1 MAIIRYER
9 GSDGVVRESVS
20 NDGGKTYT
28 QTGATSS
35 NGYSGGYK
43 GTGTGGTSSSSKTS
57 STSSGKTSGT
67 SSNKTSSSSSSS
79 SSGGTNYSGYT
90 QAQYDNQSAYLNNLI
105 SQGGGNATWAQN
117 ELNKLNSQYSGGSST
132 TSSSSGTTSNKGT
145 TSSAG
150 STTSSGGTNYSGYTQ
165 DQYNNQSAYLQGLI
179 AQGGGNATWA
189 QNELNNL
196 NSQYGGGTSGYWQ
209 ENAAGTG
216 GTQYNNTDVG
226 TWDTSSDKWTHV
238 AGTGGVN
245 YAISNDNG
253 TIIVTDSNG
262 FQTRFLP
269 TNADY
274 NQFYGGMMSDIGN
287 AGNSYTPTHN
297 WTTANGTNVTTKNY
311 LLGNSDLKYA
321 LEQNMQATG
330 SNTYDID
337 AYVLSLYNRVGTQ
350 RADGTIVTL
359 ADVDAELNRL
369 GLSDYNS
376 QNAIYTAGGT
386 LLPGNE
392 FVTTHGDNGQTSN
405 SADSTWASYGGQD
418 YLIGGDS
425 ANYVN
430 YVNGKTG
437 NTNNLSMIFGDMA
450 NNPYAMQDPEFLAQY
465 NQNLNN
471 FNNTA
476 GITTTNPGSITG
488 NVNVDNVINYVNSMN
503 NYNQATGGTMGGVN
517 LLDMVQGYLNSGLE
531 ANQAFLAQQR
541 TMAEQQAQQQASD
554 AYVNQVLQGD
564 AMKQQ
569 MSAAGMGTS
578 GALQSALLGVQGNY
592 NSNLNTIQNNLN
604 TMLNGLSEQELQILT
619 DYYNNM
625 ANYAYQVTN
634 DERDYAMQQAQFA
647 LQQQQAQYDR
657 QFQQQ
662 QLALQQQQHEWQ
674 RQQTAQQNANDQ
686 YRYYNDTQNS
696 QKESQA
702 DRYENLHN
710 AGVISGSQ
718 LMNAL
723 NGMGALGGGTN
734 ASSTGMYNGYT
745 AAQYNNQAAYLQN
758 MIMNGTPGQKVWA
771 QNELAKLNAQYGR

>member
-20 NDGGKTYT
+20 NDGGKTYSS
-28 QTGATSS
+28 TGATSS
-35 NGYSGGYK
+35 NGYSGGYSY
-43 GTGTGGTSSSSKTS
+43 TGGGGSSSSSK
-57 STSSGKTSGT
+57 K
-67 SSNKTSSSSSSS
+67 SSSSSSSSKSSSSSSSKSSS

-90 QAQYDNQSAYLNNLI
+90 QAQYNSQSAYLNNLI

-132 TSSSSGTTSNKGT
+132 TSSSS
-145 TSSAG
+145 SS
-150 STTSSGGTNYSGYTQ
+150 SSSKSSSSSSSKSSSSSGGTNYSGYTQ

-196 NSQYGGGTSGYWQ
+196 NSQYGGGTNGYWH

-253 TIIVTDSNG
+253 TIIVTVSNG

-274 NQFYGGMMSDIGN
+274 NQFYGGMMNDISN

-337 AYVLSLYNRVGTQ
+337 AYVMSLYNRVGTQ

-405 SADSTWASYGGQD
+405 SADSTWATYGGQD

-503 NYNQATGGTMGGVN
+503 NYNRATGGTMGSVN

-554 AYVNQVLQGD
+554 AYVNQIMQGD

-625 ANYAYQVTN
+625 ANYAYDVTKY
-634 DERDYAMQQAQFA
+634 EQDYALQQAQFA

-657 QFQQQ
+657 QMAQQ
-662 QLALQQQQHEWQ
+662 QLALQQQQWAWQ
-674 RQQTAQQNANDQ
+674 QQQAAQQYAWEQQQYKDSMAQQQFTNDITLQELLLKQQAQEFKKQQALKKASSGSSSSSKSSGTAKKSGGTTATQQT
-686 YRYYNDTQNS
+686 
-696 QKESQA
+696 
-702 DRYENLHN
+702 
-710 AGVISGSQ
+710 
-718 LMNAL
+718 
-723 NGMGALGGGTN
+723 
-734 ASSTGMYNGYT
+734 T
-745 AAQYNNQAAYLQN
+745 AANLEPIYNSMGFRNPLYIAEKYL
-758 MIMNGTPGQKVWA
+758 I
-771 QNELAKLNAQYGR
+771 

>member
-43 GTGTGGTSSSSKTS
+43 GTGTGGTSSSS
-57 STSSGKTSGT
+57 TSSGKTSGT

-90 QAQYDNQSAYLNNLI
+90 QAQYDNQSAYLNKLI
-105 SQGGGNATWAQN
+105 SQGGGNAEWAKT

-165 DQYNNQSAYLQGLI
+165 DQYTNQSAYLQGLI

-189 QNELNNL
+189 QSELDKL
-196 NSQYGGGTSGYWQ
+196 NSQYGGSTSGYWQ

-274 NQFYGGMMSDIGN
+274 NQFYGNMMSDIGN

-337 AYVLSLYNRVGTQ
+337 AYVMSLYNRVGTQ

-503 NYNQATGGTMGGVN
+503 NYNQATGNGGTVN
-517 LLDMVQGYLNSGLE
+517 LLDMIQGYLDNGLE
-531 ANQAFLAQQR
+531 ANKGFLDQQR
-541 TMAEQQAQQQASD
+541 AYAEQQAQQQASD
-554 AYVNQVLQGD
+554 AYVNQIVQGD

-592 NSNLNTIQNNLN
+592 NSNLNSIQNNLN

-625 ANYAYQVTN
+625 ANYAYDVTKYEQ
-634 DERDYAMQQAQFA
+634 DRAMQNAQLA

-657 QFQQQ
+657 QYQQQ
-662 QLALQQQQHEWQ
+662 QLALQQQQWEWQ
-674 RQQTAQQNANDQ
+674 QRQAAQQNANSQ
-686 YRYYNDTQNS
+686 YQYYNDTQNS

-723 NGMGALGGGTN
+723 NGLGALGGNN
-734 ASSTGMYNGYT
+734 ANVSNTGIYNGYT
-745 AAQYNNQAAYLQN
+745 ADQYNNQAAYLQN
-758 MIMNGTPGQKVWA
+758 MIATGTQGQRVWA